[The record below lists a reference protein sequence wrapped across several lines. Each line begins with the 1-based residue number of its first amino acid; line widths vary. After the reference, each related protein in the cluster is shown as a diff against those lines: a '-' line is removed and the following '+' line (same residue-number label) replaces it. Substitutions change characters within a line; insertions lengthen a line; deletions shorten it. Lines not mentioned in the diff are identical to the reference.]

1 MITNTNHKGNGIFYK
16 FVPQILKH
24 KFYKNEKTIPTSI
37 FRCFLV
43 LL

>member
-1 MITNTNHKGNGIFYK
+1 MITTTNHKGNGIFYK

-24 KFYKNEKTIPTSI
+24 KLYKNEKTIPTSI

>member
-1 MITNTNHKGNGIFYK
+1 MITTTNHKGNGIFYK

-24 KFYKNEKTIPTSI
+24 KFYKNEKTIPI
-37 FRCFLV
+37 LILRYFLV